1 MKTEQTF
8 DLVLTPRN
16 HCILSTPGLWSY
28 PVIAR
33 FRAPNW
39 FAAKELADK
48 SRLVA
53 AYGWEFDDPK
63 KAEPVMEAMAA

>member
-1 MKTEQTF
+1 MKTEQVF

-16 HCILSTPGLWSY
+16 RCILSTPGLWSY

-33 FRAPNW
+33 FRAPSW

-53 AYGWEFDDPK
+53 MYGWEFDGPK
-63 KAEPVMEAMAA
+63 EAEPVTEEMMA